1 MLFKRFYE
9 EEGFEPS
16 ARQIVGEFTAYL
28 KKMFSNM
35 PFLFKDWIEVFSAL
49 HDEFNASDCD
59 CKAAIALLLL
69 IFY

>member
-28 KKMFSNM
+28 RKMFSNA
-35 PFLFKDWIEVFSAL
+35 FFIQRLDRVFSAL
-49 HDEFNASDCD
+49 HDEFNAFDCD

>member
-28 KKMFSNM
+28 RKMFSNA
-35 PFLFKDWIEVFSAL
+35 FLFKDWIEVFSAL

-59 CKAAIALLLL
+59 CKAAITLLLL